1 MLKHV
6 IEKELK
12 DCIYSYRSLLLFAL
26 SAILF
31 SMSIYLEGRQYQ
43 TELQDYRVAQT
54 RLRES
59 LGEATTLYALSST
72 PFNFVKRPPVLG
84 ILVRGV
90 ESYTPHVYMLR
101 LYTLPAPQG
110 SGVSENPTVAVFGAM
125 DASFIV
131 QVVLGLAALLFTFS
145 AVCGE
150 KEMGT
155 LKLQLGNA
163 LAKDTLLL
171 GKLVGN
177 LVGLLVPVL
186 LAFLFG
192 CLTLM
197 TLDGVSLGEADLVR
211 ILLIGLDFVLYL
223 TVLFSLGL
231 CVSTL
236 TNRATTAF
244 AVCLV
249 MWVLLIAVVPKA
261 AVIAANGISPVGSL
275 SEYEAKKSDID
286 RRGSI
291 EFDELM
297 QRYNSEHP
305 GQTISQAQFDDLLK
319 LVREDQNRQLRVLEE
334 DYLLRKESQ
343 ARKAILLARLSPAGS
358 ASYAAMSLAGT
369 GPELDYRFRTA
380 LREYRSAF
388 TVYYDKENSEE
399 IARHGNPAAG
409 TMSVKKVFSDLPP
422 FEFHEEPLAQ
432 SVDRALPDM
441 GLLAL
446 WSALFFITAYFSFLR
461 YDVR

>member
-12 DCIYSYRSLLLFAL
+12 DCVYSYRSLLLFAL
-26 SAILF
+26 SAVLF

-43 TELQDYRVAQT
+43 TDLQDYRIAQT
-54 RLRES
+54 RLRQS
-59 LGEATTLYALSST
+59 MGEATTLYALSST

-90 ESYTPHVYMLR
+90 ESYAPHVYMLR
-101 LYTLPAPQG
+101 LFTLPAPQG

-125 DASFIV
+125 DAAFIV

-155 LKLQLGNA
+155 LKLQLANA
-163 LAKDTLLL
+163 VAKDTLLL
-171 GKLVGN
+171 GKLGGN

-186 LAFLFG
+186 LAFLVG
-192 CLTLM
+192 CLTLI
-197 TLDGVSLGEADLVR
+197 TLDGVSLGEAELFR
-211 ILLIGLDFVLYL
+211 MLLIGLDFVLYL

-249 MWVLLIAVVPKA
+249 IWVLLIAVVPKA
-261 AVIAANGISPVGSL
+261 AVIAANGISPVESL
-275 SEYEAKKSDID
+275 SEYETKKSDID

-291 EFDELM
+291 EFDELI

-305 GQTISQAQFDDLLK
+305 ERTIPQAQYDDFLK
-319 LVREDQNRQLRVLEE
+319 LVRDEQNRELRKLEE
-334 DYLLRKESQ
+334 EYLLRKESQ

-369 GPELDYRFRTA
+369 GPERDYRFRTA
-380 LREYRSAF
+380 LREYRSMF
-388 TVYYDKENSEE
+388 TVYYDKKNSEE
-399 IARHGNPAAG
+399 IARHGNPAVG
-409 TMSVKKVFSDLPP
+409 GMLVKKVFSDLPA
-422 FEFHEEPLAQ
+422 FEFHEEPLAA
-432 SVDRALPDM
+432 SVDRALPDL
-441 GLLAL
+441 GFLAL
-446 WSALFFITAYFSFLR
+446 WSALFFITAYFYFLR